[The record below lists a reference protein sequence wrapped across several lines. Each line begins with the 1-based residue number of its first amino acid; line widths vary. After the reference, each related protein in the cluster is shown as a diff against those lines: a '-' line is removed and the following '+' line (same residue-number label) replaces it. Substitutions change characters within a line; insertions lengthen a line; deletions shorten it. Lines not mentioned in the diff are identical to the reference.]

1 MKRGKSQQNI
11 KKRIIQLKQKDIPLI
26 REKILRKQKGRCAI
40 CDQIPK
46 TPCLDHHHIKRIKGT
61 GLIRGVLCSA
71 CNIFIAKSEN
81 NAMRYGVSKNQL
93 PDRLRAFAKYLEKK
107 QYPFMHPSEAPPIP
121 KLMKASYNQL
131 KKQLIKSGYKKKI
144 PPFPKSGKLTKEI
157 EYLFKTTNLKP
168 KYYK

>member
-1 MKRGKSQQNI
+1 
-11 KKRIIQLKQKDIPLI
+11 
-26 REKILRKQKGRCAI
+26 
-40 CDQIPK
+40 
-46 TPCLDHHHIKRIKGT
+46 LDHHHIKRIKGT

-93 PDRLRAFAKYLEKK
+93 PDRLRAFANYLEKK

-131 KKQLIKSGYKKKI
+131 KKQLIKSGNKI
-144 PPFPKSGKLTKEI
+144 RL
-157 EYLFKTTNLKP
+157 
-168 KYYK
+168 